1 MHAPPRHPR
10 VAPYICL
17 ALFIAACGGDRPTD
31 PGPQEAGVRV
41 VVGAGVTDTIETQLV
56 QALIVEVRAANGALV
71 SGLLVR
77 FEVQPPATNPGPFS
91 QPSVYVCGI
100 AVPTCGGPFNGGSFF
115 TDTTNA
121 QGRVGAAVRL
131 GVVAGRAVIRLVVPE
146 LGLQDSAT
154 FTVTPGRATRVAAL
168 TADTALDIGATAT
181 LRGHV
186 VDRYN
191 NARPEATTLTAG
203 PGTAITL
210 DAATG
215 VVTGRDMGT
224 QWVFTR
230 YNSLVDSTRVRVVP
244 AGRIVVWSS
253 LERVVRLVNLNG
265 SDERTIVSNVSSS
278 VGTFPRFDPTRQ
290 SVTLHAGDAAFG
302 EEPGNVIVVDTTGSP
317 RRDIGAPNGFDMVI
331 ATRQLADG
339 TVLVV
344 APRSTDASHP
354 GYSLWRVATDNTI
367 TFVVALPDMGST
379 YGGADI
385 SHSGS
390 KVAYVATPA
399 SSGTELRVLD
409 VASGTRTLLDATY
422 TSTPR
427 WSAQDDRVAYL
438 VPFGGSPAYGGG
450 VTIIN
455 ANGTGRRAIGNFDFS
470 PGISWSPDG
479 TYIIGRAS
487 DNYSGLRV
495 LRLSDGANITLRYS
509 SPGGC
514 CRDYWQPDWR

>member
-1 MHAPPRHPR
+1 M
-10 VAPYICL
+10 

-31 PGPQEAGVRV
+31 PGPNEPGLRI
-41 VVGAGVTDTIETQLV
+41 VVGAGVTDTVDAQLV
-56 QALIVEVRAANGALV
+56 QALIVEVRGTGGALV
-71 SGLLVR
+71 SGVLVR
-77 FEVQPPATNPGPFS
+77 FEAQAAATSPGPYPR
-91 QPSVYVCGI
+91 PSAFVCRI
-100 AVPTCGGPFNGGSFF
+100 DVPLCGDSFL

-121 QGRVGAAVRL
+121 QGRVAMAVRL
-131 GVVAGRAVIRLVVPE
+131 GQVAGRGVVRLVVPE
-146 LGLQDSAT
+146 FGLQDSAT
-154 FTVTPGRATRVAAL
+154 FTVAPGQVVRVMAL
-168 TADTALDIGATAT
+168 AADTGIDIGGTAT

-186 VDRYN
+186 VDRYDN
-191 NARPEATTLTAG
+191 IRPEATTLTVG

-224 QWVFTR
+224 QWLFTR
-230 YNSLVDSTRVRVVP
+230 YNSLVDSMSVRVIPV
-244 AGRIVVWSS
+244 GRIVVWSS

-265 SDERTIVSNVSSS
+265 SDERTVVTNVSS
-278 VGTFPRFDPTRQ
+278 GMGAFPRFDPTRRN
-290 SVTLHAGDAAFG
+290 VTLHAGDAVFG
-302 EEPGNVIVVDTTGSP
+302 EPPGNVIVVDTTGSP
-317 RRDIGAPNGFDMVI
+317 RRDLGTPNGFDLVM
-331 ATRQLADG
+331 ATRQMADG

-344 APRSTDASHP
+344 APRSSDASHP
-354 GYSLWRVATDNTI
+354 GYSLWRIDANNAI
-367 TFVVALPDMGST
+367 TFVVALPNLGQV

-385 SHSGS
+385 SHTGA
-390 KVAYVATPA
+390 KVAYVATGT
-399 SSGTELRVLD
+399 SGAELRVLD
-409 VASGTRTLLDATY
+409 VASRATTLLEATY

-438 VPFGGSPAYGGG
+438 VPTSGSPSYAGT

-479 TYIIGRAS
+479 TYIVGRAS

-495 LRLSDGANITLRYS
+495 LRVSDGATILLHFGAATV
-509 SPGGC
+509 C